1 MKAIKYERTMPPG
14 DHDRVSLLHL
24 LTEMTYPD
32 YRDRHIFT
40 ARLRLLILFS
50 FAFFYALV
58 FADVVPPTHPA
69 MLTIGATA
77 LATIYCYY
85 NIITAQFMTAS
96 LVIEILADMVGITTM
111 IYLLGDIQS
120 DYFLIYCCYCLASGL
135 IYSYRI
141 ATTLAICSLVT
152 YGIFYVLLSGGYLP
166 PLTTPAINAAHLMSE
181 HAGWEHPTW
190 MHPVMLAV
198 LLGFAV
204 YAVKS
209 AQRLTWVRERA
220 LEARNRELMALQR
233 IGATIRGTTSIEEVA
248 DRVLVGLTSG
258 LDLVGCLLLLSDH
271 QRNAMICY
279 PPRSVEAI
287 REVETM
293 LGTALRELTLPLDAP
308 ESVVLRQIMERKVVY
323 RRELRELLLG
333 FQPVLPAER
342 LQAVQQHFGIRKTV
356 AIPLVVEGD
365 LIGMLLGFSDESF
378 VGDRAVSTLQIF
390 ADQAALVLQV
400 TLLIEQLKTTN
411 QELLEANRVKGEF
424 LATMSHELRTPLT
437 AIIGFSELL
446 LEGAMGPLT
455 EEQLDSL
462 REVRNNG
469 ANLLE
474 LINNILDLSRME
486 SGRMTLTIEPIDVRE
501 LLERTHRNVGSLLA
515 RKQHRFTLV
524 VAPDLPPLQGDERRL
539 QQVFLN
545 LLGNA
550 IKFTPE
556 GGAITVTAYHFMRLE
571 TLRQLAWR
579 QHLDDVAPFT
589 QGGFAIQ
596 VHDTGVGIP
605 KSHLHIIFEMFR
617 QVDSSVTRRYEGTG
631 LGLALVRQLVELHR
645 GVIWAES
652 EAGKGTLFTCLLPAT
667 PPTPT
672 TTDFIV
678 ETQPQLPAYPAIR
691 MPG

>member
-1 MKAIKYERTMPPG
+1 MPPG

-77 LATIYCYY
+77 LITVYCYY
-85 NIITAQFMTAS
+85 NIMMAQLMTAS
-96 LVIEILADMVGITTM
+96 LGLEILADMVGLTTM

-141 ATTLAICSLVT
+141 AATLAVCSLVT
-152 YGIFYVLLSGGYLP
+152 YGTFYGLIAGGYLA
-166 PLTTPAINAAHLMSE
+166 PLATADAAAHFVSE
-181 HAGWEHPTW
+181 HAGWDHPAW
-190 MHPVMLAV
+190 MHPIMLAV
-198 LLGFAV
+198 LLAFAI

-209 AQRLTWVRERA
+209 AQQLTWVRERA

-233 IGATIRGTTSIEEVA
+233 IGATIRGMASIEEVA

-258 LDLVGCLLLLSDH
+258 LDLVGCLLLLNDYR
-271 QRNAMICY
+271 RNALVCY
-279 PPRSVEAI
+279 PPRSVDAI
-287 REVETM
+287 RDVEAM
-293 LGTALRELTLPLDAP
+293 LGISLRELTLPLDTTD
-308 ESVVLRQIMERKVVY
+308 SVVLRQIVDRKVVY
-323 RRELRELLLG
+323 RRDLQELLVG
-333 FQPVLPAER
+333 FQPALPAER
-342 LQAVQQHFGIRKTV
+342 LRAVQQHLGIRKTV
-356 AIPLVVEGD
+356 AIPLVVEGE
-365 LIGMLLGFSDESF
+365 LIGMLLGFSNENF

-446 LEGAMGPLT
+446 VEGAMGPLT

-501 LLERTHRNVGSLLA
+501 LLERTHRAVGSLIA
-515 RKQHRFTLV
+515 RKQQRFTLV
-524 VAPDLPPLQGDERRL
+524 VAPDLPALQGDERRL

-556 GGAITVTAYHFMRLE
+556 DGAITVTAYHFLRLE
-571 TLRQLAWR
+571 ALGQLAWR
-579 QHLDDVAPFT
+579 PHVENLAPFA
-589 QGGFAIQ
+589 QGGFVIQ

-605 KSHLHIIFEMFR
+605 KTHLRIIFEMFR

-631 LGLALVRQLVELHR
+631 LGLALVRQLVELHS

-652 EAGKGTLFTCLLPAT
+652 EEGQGTLFTCLLPVA
-667 PPTPT
+667 PPTTAPT
-672 TTDFIV
+672 DLVV
-678 ETQPQLPAYPAIR
+678 ETRPQPPAYPAIR